1 MLAGRTGLTIENQP
15 SDQAPRTFFG
25 DAVQRCHADVFDAV
39 VELPPSGLK
48 SIAVTSLELD
58 EQFEVDTDPYNRTG
72 SHFVAALR
80 DKRD

>member
-1 MLAGRTGLTIENQP
+1 MSTRKQILQK
-15 SDQAPRTFFG
+15 APT
-25 DAVQRCHADVFDAV
+25 AAADVVFDAV